1 MTLNMA
7 LIPNSGRK
15 AAVGKVRT
23 LTTNTN
29 SLYQGRMENCQ
40 NQRQVKALFPVH
52 WELTNHPRQV
62 AEEDYDFDSDS
73 NDTEEEE
80 RPSPVKR
87 SKKSN
92 KADSDES
99 SVIYI
104 FLFIL
109 PIMLSSFMYLL
120 QMENGDDQVDV
131 LWLPEI
137 EEVFGFPRHYTDVGN
152 LSRSERQKLLG
163 HTWSVPIITF
173 IMSKLKNYTLPATS
187 HLSD

>member
-62 AEEDYDFDSDS
+62 ADEDDFDSDS

-104 FLFIL
+104 FFLIFYLHLLSDERLVLLFI
-109 PIMLSSFMYLL
+109 
-120 QMENGDDQVDV
+120 
-131 LWLPEI
+131 
-137 EEVFGFPRHYTDVGN
+137 
-152 LSRSERQKLLG
+152 
-163 HTWSVPIITF
+163 
-173 IMSKLKNYTLPATS
+173 
-187 HLSD
+187 

>member
-1 MTLNMA
+1 MTDAEMTLNMA

-15 AAVGKVRT
+15 AAVGTVRT

-120 QMENGDDQVDV
+120 
-131 LWLPEI
+131 
-137 EEVFGFPRHYTDVGN
+137 H
-152 LSRSERQKLLG
+152 S
-163 HTWSVPIITF
+163 
-173 IMSKLKNYTLPATS
+173 SKK
-187 HLSD
+187 

>member
-52 WELTNHPRQV
+52 WELNNHPRQV
-62 AEEDYDFDSDS
+62 ADEHYDYDSDS
-73 NDTEEEE
+73 NDTEEEEE

-99 SVIYI
+99 SVKRLFLIHATYHDI
-104 FLFIL
+104 FYVFIADGKWRR
-109 PIMLSSFMYLL
+109 SS
-120 QMENGDDQVDV
+120 
-131 LWLPEI
+131 
-137 EEVFGFPRHYTDVGN
+137 
-152 LSRSERQKLLG
+152 
-163 HTWSVPIITF
+163 
-173 IMSKLKNYTLPATS
+173 
-187 HLSD
+187 